1 MSAFC
6 QVCGLGLTD
15 PESIARGMGPDCAE
29 KYGTQSVA
37 VARVIASFTDE
48 SGNVTHPRLNS
59 MLGRLR
65 AAERA
70 ASEGKHGKAV
80 FRDLKK
86 YRALVAN
93 FGTRNVAWEG
103 GAHV

>member
-37 VARVIASFTDE
+37 VARVIAAFTDE
-48 SGNVTHPRLNS
+48 SGNVTHPRLARHLS
-59 MLGRLR
+59 ELR
-65 AAERA
+65 AVERA
-70 ASEGKHGKAV
+70 FAEGKRGTLV
-80 FRDLKK
+80 FRNLNK

-93 FGTRNVAWEG
+93 FGTRNVAWKG